1 MGTGSYRS
9 ILYLHKVHLLLLGV
23 VVLSVSYASYGEL
36 GWLVGKNTRLVI
48 EKLQVRSTAGVV
60 GELYSPELTL
70 CADSYSV
77 SVLPP
82 CYRRGM

>member
-36 GWLVGKNTRLVI
+36 GWLVGKNARLVI
-48 EKLQVRSTAGVV
+48 EKLQVRSTAGAV
-60 GELYSPELTL
+60 GELYSPELAL
-70 CADSYSV
+70 CADSYSL
-77 SVLPP
+77 SFPP
-82 CYRRGM
+82 QCYCSGT